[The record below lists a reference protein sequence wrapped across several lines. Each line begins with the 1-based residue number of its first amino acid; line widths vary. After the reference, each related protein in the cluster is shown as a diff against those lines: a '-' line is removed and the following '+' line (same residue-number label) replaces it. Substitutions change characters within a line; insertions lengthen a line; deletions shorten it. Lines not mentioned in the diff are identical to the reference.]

1 MRSERIRRN
10 VRTHEVG
17 EMGNWALWCP
27 DHDSPTYELWHYSTL
42 MLVWTEDRAGKCY
55 ATYTSIGI
63 GSVTD
68 QQVMNAVFE
77 ELRIPLRYRRDG
89 GNPRIEAA

>member
-10 VRTHEVG
+10 VRNHTIG
-17 EMGNWALWCP
+17 EMGNWALWHP
-27 DHDSPTYELWHYSTL
+27 IDNAWELWHYSTL
-42 MLVWTEDRAGKCY
+42 MLVWHEDRAGKCH

-68 QQVMNAVFE
+68 QQQMNAVFE
-77 ELRIPLRYRRDG
+77 ELRIPLRYRRNG
-89 GNPRIEAA
+89 GHPRIESIA

>member
-10 VRTHEVG
+10 VSTHEVG
-17 EMGNWALWCP
+17 EMGNWALWHP
-27 DHDSPTYELWHYSTL
+27 GERTYELWHYSTL
-42 MLVWTEDRAGKCY
+42 MLVWTEDRAGKCH
-55 ATYTSIGI
+55 ATYTSIGK

-68 QQVMNAVFE
+68 QQIMNAVFE

-89 GNPRIEAA
+89 RNPRIEGV